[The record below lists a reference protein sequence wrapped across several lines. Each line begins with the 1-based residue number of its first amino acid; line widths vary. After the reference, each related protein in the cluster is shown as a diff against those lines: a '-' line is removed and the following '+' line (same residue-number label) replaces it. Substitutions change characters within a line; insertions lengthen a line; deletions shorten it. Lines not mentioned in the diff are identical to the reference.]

1 MQQEKMQV
9 LKMLEEGK
17 ITAEDAGR
25 LLDAL
30 PGVSSE
36 EAKSEGGK
44 RLRIRVTDPAT
55 GKQKVNLTI
64 PVKLAR
70 IAAKFVPHKAK
81 LKLADEGLDVDTVL
95 SQVLSEN
102 IGKIVDVESDDG
114 NVEISIE

>member
-1 MQQEKMQV
+1 MQQERMQV

-17 ITAEDAGR
+17 ITAEDADR

-30 PGVSSE
+30 PAGLQ
-36 EAKSEGGK
+36 EGARPHGDM

-81 LKLADEGLDVDTVL
+81 LKLADEGIDVDAVL
-95 SQVLSEN
+95 SQVLNEN
-102 IGKIVDVESDDG
+102 VGKLVDVESDDG